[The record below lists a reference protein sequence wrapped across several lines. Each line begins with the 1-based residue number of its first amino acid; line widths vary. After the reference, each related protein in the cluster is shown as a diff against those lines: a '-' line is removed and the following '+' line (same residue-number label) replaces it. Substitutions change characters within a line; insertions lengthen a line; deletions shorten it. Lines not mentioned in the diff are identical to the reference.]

1 MSEPSRLDSYF
12 VPMLSGADLER
23 SGLLPDDAREL
34 IEIARDQDRVIRH
47 LAVQLESARLRERM
61 GVLRLSAFEEAVDGR

>member
-12 VPMLSGADLER
+12 VPMLGGADLER

-34 IEIARDQDRVIRH
+34 IEIARAQDRVIRH
-47 LAVQLESARLRERM
+47 LAVQLEAARLRERL
-61 GVLRLSAFEEAVDGR
+61 GVHRLSAFEEAVYGH